1 VGRKLN
7 ERNFQ
12 RAEVKNSGKKSMR
25 MVKNRE
31 QSAEAT
37 LILEIDALSLETF
50 KVRLGQALSN
60 PI

>member
-37 LILEIDALSLETF
+37 LIID
-50 KVRLGQALSN
+50 
-60 PI
+60 